1 MKCKNIDTKFYIKD
15 RLGMNYRILN
25 DNIQTITTIYNNRTT
40 SISYKNIKPD
50 FARVSI
56 LDETI
61 DEINEVIEAV
71 RNDKTFSGEDY
82 TKLNFN
88 KLV

>member
-1 MKCKNIDTKFYIKD
+1 
-15 RLGMNYRILN
+15 MNYRILN

-40 SISYKNIKPD
+40 SISYKNIKTD